1 MQETMSTNTTG
12 GISS

>member
-12 GISS
+12 SISS